1 MKHFADYLR
10 DNKKEYRFIIRAAGE
25 LPEGFEDKMERSL
38 NKYEVVSFSKTKT
51 TPIMETP
58 LDFPRLKNTEV
69 THYELVTSY
78 PTTGAIIENQL
89 SNELGFPL
97 SHLIVRGEN
106 EPMESY
112 DEDNDKPYETLLT
125 NEELEDESAQEDV
138 GASRVMSL
146 LAELEAARKERETD
160 PATGTSRAA

>member
-10 DNKKEYRFIIRAAGE
+10 DNKKTYNFIIRAAGE

-69 THYELVTSY
+69 THFQLSTSY
-78 PTTGAIIENQL
+78 PTTGAVIENQL
-89 SNELGFPL
+89 SNELAFPL

-106 EPMESY
+106 EPMEDY
-112 DEDNDKPYETLLT
+112 DEDHDTPYETLLT
-125 NEELEDESAQEDV
+125 NEELEGESAQEDV
-138 GASRVMSL
+138 GGERIMSL

-160 PATGTSRAA
+160 PATGTTKAA